1 MQDGKLLY
9 ELGRVDEARSRLDLL
24 LAQTSDEHLRA
35 SASHYLDR
43 IEKGL
48 AAEKSAPR
56 VPQCFA
62 P

>member
-9 ELGRVDEARSRLDLL
+9 DLGRVDEARSRLDLL

-35 SASHYLDR
+35 SASYYLDR

-48 AAEKSAPR
+48 APEMGDPR
-56 VPQCFA
+56 VPQCLA